1 MMAAAIAKPFPI
13 RRSQRQM
20 LLLESVASAWKVGKV
35 LAALPFDAM
44 RFGYA
49 SAVKA
54 GIVQNSML
62 KSRDFERALGAFER
76 MTLGPL
82 ARRV

>member
-1 MMAAAIAKPFPI
+1 MSSSIASRFPA
-13 RRSQRQM
+13 RRRYEQT
-20 LLLESVASAWKVGKV
+20 LLLESVAAAWNAGKA
-35 LAALPFDAM
+35 LAALPFDAL

-49 SAVKA
+49 SAVRA
-54 GIVQNSML
+54 GFVQNSML
-62 KSRDFERALGAFER
+62 KSRDFERAVGALER